1 MAILQV
7 GEQLILSRMFAEEKI
22 LMWAWKTVKISL
34 EGEDKRAFQSG
45 IYLKFVTGD
54 HSVFKTMLSGRKI
67 PRRHIKE
74 V

>member
-1 MAILQV
+1 
-7 GEQLILSRMFAEEKI
+7 MFSEEEI
-22 LMWAWKTVKISL
+22 LMWAWRTVKSSP

-54 HSVFKTMLSGRKI
+54 HSVFKTILSGRKI

>member
-1 MAILQV
+1 M
-7 GEQLILSRMFAEEKI
+7 
-22 LMWAWKTVKISL
+22 MWAWRTVKSSP

-54 HSVFKTMLSGRKI
+54 HSVFKTILSGRKI